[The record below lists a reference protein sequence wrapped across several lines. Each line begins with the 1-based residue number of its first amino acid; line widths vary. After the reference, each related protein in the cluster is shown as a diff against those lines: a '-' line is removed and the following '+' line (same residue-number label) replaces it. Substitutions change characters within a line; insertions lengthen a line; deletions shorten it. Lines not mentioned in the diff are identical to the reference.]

1 MTFVDAYPQASILRG
16 VTIPDVGGDTVLA
29 NTATAYD
36 DLPPPLKAL
45 KALTPLTPLT
55 PLTCALKAPGSMSP
69 GVCRA
74 SMLSTRSVDGCM
86 LRRRRFA
93 IAEPRGDRET

>member
-29 NTATAYD
+29 NTATAYV

-45 KALTPLTPLT
+45 KALTPLT
-55 PLTCALKAPGSMSP
+55 CALEAHGSMSP